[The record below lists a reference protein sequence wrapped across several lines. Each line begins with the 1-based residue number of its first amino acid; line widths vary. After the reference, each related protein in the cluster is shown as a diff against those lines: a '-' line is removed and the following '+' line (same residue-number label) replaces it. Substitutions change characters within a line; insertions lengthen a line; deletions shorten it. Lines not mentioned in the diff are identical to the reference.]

1 MYKFHEQRK
10 YTYQERQAALDWL
23 KAKVADRIPYAQG
36 PFRLTKD
43 EVAKVEV
50 PKDEEDWYYK
60 REVLQGLV
68 DFLKMVYYNWVDDY
82 DWLGPRSY
90 NFLAAHD
97 SKYDEHNNRTV
108 VWLYDPT
115 EICADSPD
123 DYTELEDEYTFMDII
138 TVLFFGQEYTTH
150 LNDYT
155 VLIDKGLGCIQWFE
169 YSIFKTC
176 WRAGERNK
184 EHLDA
189 ILDSAACD
197 YRFPER
203 PEPLPEPDPEHPI
216 DPFNDDCPF

>member
-1 MYKFHEQRK
+1 MYQYHQKRK

-23 KAKVADRIPYAQG
+23 KAKVADRVPYAKG

-50 PKDEEDWYYK
+50 PNDEEDWYYK

-68 DFLKMVYYNWVDDY
+68 DFLKMVYYNWVDDW
-82 DWLGPRSY
+82 DWVGDRSY
-90 NFLAAHD
+90 NFLGGHD
-97 SKYDEHNNRTV
+97 LVDLYYWPEKYKRT
-108 VWLYDPT
+108 VWLYDPD
-115 EICADSPD
+115 EGLPECAHHFDD
-123 DYTELEDEYTFMDII
+123 DYTFEDII
-138 TVLFFGQEYTTH
+138 TILFYGQEYTKELT
-150 LNDYT
+150 NPN
-155 VLIDKGLGCIQWFE
+155 LGGDGFDCIIWFE
-169 YSIFKTC
+169 YSIFKSC
-176 WRAGERNK
+176 WMAGRKNK

-189 ILDSAACD
+189 IIDSAACD